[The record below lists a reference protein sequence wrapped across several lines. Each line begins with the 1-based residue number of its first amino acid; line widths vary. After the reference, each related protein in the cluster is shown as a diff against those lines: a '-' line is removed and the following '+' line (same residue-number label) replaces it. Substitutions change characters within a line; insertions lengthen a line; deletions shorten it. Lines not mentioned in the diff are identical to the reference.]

1 MQPARHTRSAG
12 GLGQWLQDAEKET
25 RPAFPSEKK
34 QASCKIPVKQAKT
47 NRGSVAKHRE
57 WLPEKSNDCVFADS
71 KQTTEYSN
79 TWYKQDLNV
88 SSKDIQETEQRVCI
102 RDMPVLVRPLKWHHF

>member
-1 MQPARHTRSAG
+1 MQPARYARSAG

-47 NRGSVAKHRE
+47 IRGSVAKHRE
-57 WLPEKSNDCVFADS
+57 WLPEKSNDCVFAEQTNNRIFEHLI
-71 KQTTEYSN
+71 QTTVEH
-79 TWYKQDLNV
+79 L
-88 SSKDIQETEQRVCI
+88 
-102 RDMPVLVRPLKWHHF
+102 